1 MKGTNSA
8 TVVEREDPVP
18 VGTTTKGR
26 PDAARATAGARGPGP
41 YRKLVAALGR
51 RSRVSPRG
59 RARPVAAV
67 LALVVVLGGLAQ
79 LVVHELTTL
88 PAGVVLQVGDRSV
101 SEADFRQRI
110 DLLAG
115 LYGAQPPQDPA
126 GRERFERDA
135 AQAVAASMVLDDVA
149 RERNVVVP
157 EPVAQQ
163 ALDAIIAQKFAQGGR
178 QAFAQ
183 ALGSLG
189 VSEADVLGEIRRQ
202 LTTARLFDQ
211 VTAPAPPVTDP
222 DLAQAYGER
231 RDRFVVPEQRHLR
244 NLVVDSREKA
254 QQALTQVQ
262 GGADF
267 AAVATQAS
275 MDRSTAQAGGDL
287 GTLSREQVEGPI
299 ADAAFTAAPNGGLYG
314 PVQGQYG
321 WNVGQVLEVA
331 PPRQLTLDQVRD
343 PLRGQLDDERR
354 LALWRPW
361 LTDQLRGADITYAD
375 PYRPADPDAAPA
387 GVGP

>member
-8 TVVEREDPVP
+8 AVVEREDPDP
-18 VGTTTKGR
+18 VETTTQDG
-26 PDAARATAGARGPGP
+26 PDTAPGSDGSRSPGP
-41 YRKLVAALGR
+41 YRRLVAALGR
-51 RSRVSPRG
+51 RARVFPRG
-59 RARPVAAV
+59 RARPVAVV
-67 LALVVVLGGLAQ
+67 LALVVVLGGIAQ

-88 PAGVVLQVGDRSV
+88 PAGIVLQVGERSV

-115 LYGAQPPQDPA
+115 LYGAQPPQDLA
-126 GRERFERDA
+126 GQERFERDA

-183 ALGSLG
+183 ALGTLG
-189 VSEADVLGEIRRQ
+189 VSEADVLAEIRRQ

-211 VTAPAPPVTDP
+211 ITATAPPVTDP
-222 DLAQAYGER
+222 DLAQAYEQR
-231 RDRFVVPEQRHLR
+231 RAQFVVPEKRHLR
-244 NLVVDSREKA
+244 NLVVDSPDKA
-254 QQALTQVQ
+254 QQALAQIR

-267 AAVATQAS
+267 GAVATAAS

-287 GTLSREQVEGPI
+287 GTLGRDQVEGPI
-299 ADAAFTAAPNGGLYG
+299 ADAAFGAAPNGGLYG
-314 PVQGQYG
+314 PVQGQHG
-321 WNVGQVLEVA
+321 WNVGQVLEVT
-331 PPRQLTLDQVRD
+331 PPQQLSLDQVRD

-354 LALWRPW
+354 LGLWRPW
-361 LTDQLRGADITYAD
+361 LADQLRGADITYAD
-375 PYRPADPDAAPA
+375 RYRPADPNAVPA
-387 GVGP
+387 GMGP